1 MTAATALDDLFRR
14 FGKAFNK
21 GDADAVAACVTDDFE
36 WRLNEGPGPTGHIV
50 KGRDGLKAEFARRAA
65 RARNVRFSEA
75 RMHYAGEAIFGTF
88 RMTGEQ
94 ADGKPIDVY
103 GIDYYVV
110 RDGLIALK
118 DSYVKAVG

>member
-1 MTAATALDDLFRR
+1 MSAAHDDLFRR

-36 WRLNEGPGPTGHIV
+36 WRLNEGPGPTGRVV
-50 KGRDGLKAEFARRAA
+50 KGRDGLREEFQRRAGA
-65 RARNVRFSEA
+65 MRNARFSEA
-75 RMHYAGEAIFGTF
+75 KMHYAGDSIFGTF
-88 RMTGEQ
+88 RMIGER
-94 ADGKPIDVY
+94 ADGSKVDVY

-118 DSYVKAVG
+118 DSYVKRGD

>member
-1 MTAATALDDLFRR
+1 MTAALDDLFRR
-14 FGKAFNK
+14 FGKAFNR
-21 GDADAVAACVTDDFE
+21 GDADAVATCVTDDFE
-36 WRLNEGPGPTGHIV
+36 WRLNEGPGPTGRIV
-50 KGRDGLKAEFARRAA
+50 KGRDGLKAEFARRAGL
-65 RARNVRFSEA
+65 ARNVRFSEA

-103 GIDYYVV
+103 GIDHYVV

-118 DSYVKAVG
+118 DSYSKAVG